1 MPLEAFARFLAER
14 VVSVTVFGEMTSR
27 FAPIFEAQSSSV
39 PLRTTRTMSEAWQ
52 SVLSHT
58 RAGDVILF
66 SPSGASF
73 DQFKNFE
80 DRGDQFKAMVKGA
93 L

>member
-1 MPLEAFARFLAER
+1 
-14 VVSVTVFGEMTSR
+14 
-27 FAPIFEAQSSSV
+27 
-39 PLRTTRTMSEAWQ
+39 MSDAWQ
-52 SVLSHT
+52 RVLSHL